1 MVLGDRKGHQL
12 VERQIAIAIDF
23 HELGRDRAQ
32 TQALPHHVRHHAEPG
47 RNLLRAEA
55 ALVRELLERLELV
68 GGMHVFPGDVFVK
81 ADLLR
86 VVRGIDDTA
95 DRLGLLDLLA
105 LHPQK
110 LGKPPALADGDE
122 I

>member
-1 MVLGDRKGHQL
+1 MVTHRP
-12 VERQIAIAIDF
+12 ASC
-23 HELGRDRAQ
+23 
-32 TQALPHHVRHHAEPG
+32 
-47 RNLLRAEA
+47 
-55 ALVRELLERLELV
+55 
-68 GGMHVFPGDVFVK
+68 DVFVK
-81 ADLLR
+81 ADLVR